1 MPGVHGL
8 RPSVRTSRS
17 EHRIGAAVNMEKR
30 ERERDGR
37 AVLAVSRGAY
47 IYALQMEVLTHT
59 DLNETDT
66 LEKRERERTADRHEI
81 SERRRSDPG
90 CLPPPEGV
98 LLARLSDARWVFGTP
113 TGGCKPRRV

>member
-1 MPGVHGL
+1 
-8 RPSVRTSRS
+8 
-17 EHRIGAAVNMEKR
+17 MEKR
-30 ERERDGR
+30 ERERTYRWGR